1 MPKKGKKGVKKSK
14 KTEQQQPALA
24 RPQPPRF
31 MRSKTN
37 VTRMNRGGKFNY
49 DQQMLL
55 QSVVNSVNSLPHY
68 LQQHVDE
75 RFARLAHEE
84 WKRDEA
90 RRNVAVPV
98 EQDTP
103 PPTPRDYSM
112 ASSSVRTTPTTTPSP
127 SQPGTPMST
136 SSSSQQQQ
144 QPPQP
149 MPEDVPVVRDPLRH
163 RAMRPIRYTPP
174 TRLSIR
180 THAFIPVPVPMEQQP
195 TPTPRATT
203 SSPLEPERVERR
215 RAAMETAISRMR
227 PNLSNEN
234 IAMHQTS
241 LAEFQEATRL
251 GRMPRKTRQLLLTQ

>member
-1 MPKKGKKGVKKSK
+1 MPKKGKKVKKSK
-14 KTEQQQPALA
+14 KTEQQQPTLA

-37 VTRMNRGGKFNY
+37 VTRMNRGGMFNY
-49 DQQMLL
+49 DQQMMLRSL
-55 QSVVNSVNSLPHY
+55 VNSVNSLPHY

-75 RFARLAHEE
+75 RFTRLAHEE
-84 WKRDEA
+84 FKRDEA
-90 RRNVAVPV
+90 RRNVPVPV

-103 PPTPRDYSM
+103 PPTPRDHSM
-112 ASSSVRTTPTTTPSP
+112 ASASVRTTPTTTPSP

-136 SSSSQQQQ
+136 SSGNGNQQQQQ

-180 THAFIPVPVPMEQQP
+180 THAFIPVPVPM
-195 TPTPRATT
+195 PTPRATT

-241 LAEFQEATRL
+241 LAEFQEATRI